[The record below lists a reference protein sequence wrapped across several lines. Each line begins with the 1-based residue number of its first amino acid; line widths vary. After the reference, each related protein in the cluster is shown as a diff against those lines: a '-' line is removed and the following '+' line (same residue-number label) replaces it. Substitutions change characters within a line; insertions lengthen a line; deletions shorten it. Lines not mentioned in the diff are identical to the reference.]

1 MNQKGLTVFEWPNDA
16 SKLRVENDLL
26 VIALRTPLTT
36 QRTDVRQH
44 IRTAIQEVLALLLN
58 CPASEIKLLS
68 QAGQAIKLANADHN
82 IGLSISHEPE
92 LSLAAINMHGH
103 VGIDLIAIGSIPEP
117 EELRIITTEYLG
129 VKVAEYISK
138 QPVEAQKKV
147 FAKVWTAFEASLK
160 LKGEALVEWSAA
172 RDAQLKNI
180 SSIRLNL
187 AEGYIGALA
196 YEKQS

>member
-1 MNQKGLTVFEWPNDA
+1 MNQQELAVFEWPNDA
-16 SKLRVENDLL
+16 STLCLENGLL
-26 VIALRTPLTT
+26 VITVRTSLTA
-36 QRTDVRQH
+36 QRTDARKH
-44 IRTAIQEVLALLLN
+44 IRAVIQEVLAILLN
-58 CPASEIKLLS
+58 CPVSEIKLLS
-68 QAGQAIKLANADHN
+68 QAGQAIKLAHADHN
-82 IGLSISHEPE
+82 IGLSISHELG

-103 VGIDLIAIGSIPEP
+103 IGIDLIAIDSIPENA
-117 EELRIITTEYLG
+117 ELLILATEYLG
-129 VKVAEYISK
+129 EKVAEYISN
-138 QPVEAQKKV
+138 QPAEAQKSA
-147 FAKVWTAFEASLK
+147 FARAWTIFESSMK